1 MRKRDATGHGGV
13 TLVVLAPL
21 ADALVRI
28 GRFNEAVRSC
38 DEALAVSTHLGDHH
52 AEAELHRLKGES
64 LWRSDVPDLASAEV
78 CLQRALT
85 IGHNQ
90 RAMSLKLR
98 AAMSLAQLWQSQGRL
113 HDAKTILEAVYH
125 EFTEGFD
132 TPDLRAARKLLNR
145 LAA

>member
-1 MRKRDATGHGGV
+1 M
-13 TLVVLAPL
+13 
-21 ADALVRI
+21 
-28 GRFNEAVRSC
+28 RSC
-38 DEALAVSTHLGDHH
+38 DEALAVSAHLGDHH